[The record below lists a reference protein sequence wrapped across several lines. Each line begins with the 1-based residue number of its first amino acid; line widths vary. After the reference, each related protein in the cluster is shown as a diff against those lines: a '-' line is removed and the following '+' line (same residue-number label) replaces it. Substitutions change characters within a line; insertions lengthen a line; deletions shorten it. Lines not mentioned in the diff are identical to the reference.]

1 MYLLIGNEN
10 KQGRKTKKKEEK
22 KRRRKE
28 ERRGVEM
35 REREKGKEL
44 EN

>member
-10 KQGRKTKKKEEK
+10 KQGKKTKKKEEK

>member
-28 ERRGVEM
+28 EIRGVEM
-35 REREKGKEL
+35 REREKVKEL

>member
-10 KQGRKTKKKEEK
+10 KQGRKTKKKGEK

-28 ERRGVEM
+28 EIRGVEM
-35 REREKGKEL
+35 REREKVKEL